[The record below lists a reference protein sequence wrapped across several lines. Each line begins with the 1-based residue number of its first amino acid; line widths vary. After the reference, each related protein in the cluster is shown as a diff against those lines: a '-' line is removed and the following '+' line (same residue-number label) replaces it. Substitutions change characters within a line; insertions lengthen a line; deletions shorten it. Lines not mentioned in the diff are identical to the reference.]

1 MSDKPTTSVNFH
13 NFTDTNG
20 EVLMVKRIPQSRK
33 THGDF
38 LWPSGIGTVVVCPD
52 WRADATCGGGLHA
65 WPWGFGIGDGCDID
79 IIGDIWLVLGAKPED
94 IIGEIDR
101 GAKCK
106 ARRVTIRLEGTFGA
120 AMNFVRSGFDGC
132 VAAMAKKNPSGD
144 SSKAASSGDFSK
156 AASSG
161 NYSKAASSG
170 NSSTAAS
177 SGNFSKAAS
186 SGNSSTAEAVGGNNL
201 AAVCGA
207 NGKVRV
213 GSRGA
218 FALAFYTD
226 ADGWR
231 FLTGKVGEDGIKAD
245 TWYEIVNG
253 KIEEVK

>member
-144 SSKAASSGDFSK
+144 SSKAASSGNYST

-161 NYSKAASSG
+161 NYSK
-170 NSSTAAS
+170 AAS